1 MLEANLEE
9 PMIREHSIGN
19 NTFYN
24 GFSKDIIESGK
35 LNDSYL

>member
-1 MLEANLEE
+1 LKPDIDNGGEECIDCENVSQFGKE

-24 GFSKDIIESGK
+24 G
-35 LNDSYL
+35 